1 MTFYAGTYSERG
13 SKGIY
18 IGRFDAHTGA
28 MRIAGHAGGI
38 RNPSFLTVDAA
49 GEFLY
54 AVSET
59 LEFEGA
65 FGGGLHAFRIDEN
78 DLHPVNAVPT
88 QGSDPCYA
96 ALAPDGRF
104 VLVSNYTSGSV
115 ASFAVRN
122 DGGVSEAVS
131 FVQHEGASG
140 VNPVRQ
146 EGPHAHCI
154 VPDATGRYA
163 VVADLGQDR
172 VRIYRLDERGG
183 LHPGDQAFVDLAPGA
198 GPRHFV
204 FHPDGARA
212 FVINE
217 LGSTVTAFDWDA
229 AQGRLT
235 ETQTISTL
243 PEGFVEHNDSADLH
257 VHPNGRFLYGSNRG
271 HDSIAAFEIASDGLR
286 PVQHIHTGGHWPRNF
301 CLNDRFLLVANRR
314 TDRIA
319 VFEIDDAT
327 GRLSATEQGLDIPSP
342 ACISG
347 YPDQNHV
354 AQRFTFA
361 SP

>member
-1 MTFYAGTYSERG
+1 MDDRMTFYAGTYSERG

-18 IGRFDAHTGA
+18 IGRFDPLSGA
-28 MRIAGHAGGI
+28 MRITGHAGGI
-38 RNPSFLTVDAA
+38 RNPSFLAADAA
-49 GEFLY
+49 GQFLY

-65 FGGGLHAFRIDEN
+65 FGGGLHAFRIDGN

-88 QGSDPCYA
+88 QGADPCYV
-96 ALAPDGRF
+96 ALTPDGRF
-104 VLVSNYTSGSV
+104 ALVSNYTSGSV
-115 ASFAVRN
+115 ASFAVRQ

-131 FVQHEGASG
+131 LVQHEGASG
-140 VNPVRQ
+140 VNPARQ

-154 VPDATGRYA
+154 VPDRAGRYA

-183 LHPGDQAFVDLAPGA
+183 LHPGDPAFVDLAPGA

-212 FVINE
+212 FAINE

-229 AQGRLT
+229 ARGRLA

-243 PEGFVEHNDSADLH
+243 PEGFAEQSDSADLH
-257 VHPNGRFLYGSNRG
+257 AHPNGRFLYGSNRG
-271 HDSIAAFEIASDGLR
+271 HDSIVAFEIGPQGLR
-286 PVQHIHTGGHWPRNF
+286 AVQHMPVGGRWPRNF
-301 CLNDRFLLVANRR
+301 CLHDRFLLVGNRH
-314 TDRIA
+314 TDRIV
-319 VFEIDDAT
+319 VFEIDETT
-327 GRLSATEQGLDIPSP
+327 GRLSATDAGLDIPSP
-342 ACISG
+342 ACI
-347 YPDQNHV
+347 YFP
-354 AQRFTFA
+354 
-361 SP
+361 